1 MTEKVIVAVDGG
13 EASDA
18 ALEWVIER
26 SKRMLLDL
34 EITAVVDTGSIPTGS
49 IANYRSMYETTL
61 RKAASRVTEASSRV
75 EATQVVRQGA
85 PAKALIAASAKADL
99 LVIGTNKTGR
109 LAGITHGTLPLR
121 IAGRS
126 RCATV
131 VVPVGWH
138 PQGSGVV
145 VGWDDNDTGDLA
157 LDFAANEA
165 QLRGSPLTIVHSWP
179 VPPAMGVDPASSA
192 ILFQDMI
199 DTHRTALS
207 LAAERIHDAHPG
219 LEIREQFEPSP
230 ASPAIVRAAEGAA
243 LVVVGTHGRGALGGL
258 ILGSVSHGVLMNM
271 PAPVAVV
278 PYPEEPITVLPEILE
293 EDLI

>member
-1 MTEKVIVAVDGG
+1 MPDKVIVAVDGG

-26 SKRMLLDL
+26 SKRVLIDL
-34 EITAVVDTGSIPTGS
+34 EITAVVDTDRIPTGS
-49 IANYRSMYETTL
+49 IANYQSLYETIL
-61 RKAASRVTEASSRV
+61 RKAASRVAEASSRV
-75 EATQVVRQGA
+75 EATQVVRQGP
-85 PAKALIAASAKADL
+85 PAKALIAASANADL
-99 LVIGTNKTGR
+99 LVVGTNKTGR

-121 IAGRS
+121 VAGRS
-126 RCATV
+126 RCVTV

-138 PQGSGVV
+138 PQGTGVV
-145 VGWDDNDTGDLA
+145 AGWDDNDTGDLA

-165 QLRGSPLTIVHSWP
+165 QLLGSPLTIVHSWP

-192 ILFQDMI
+192 ILFQDVI
-199 DTHRTALS
+199 DSHRKALS
-207 LAAERIHDAHPG
+207 LAAERIHDAHPD
-219 LEIREQFEPSP
+219 LEIREQFEPAP
-230 ASPAIVRAAEGAA
+230 ASLAIVHVAEGAE
-243 LVVVGTHGRGALGGL
+243 LVVVGTHGRGALGSL
-258 ILGSVSHGVLMNM
+258 ILGSVSHDVLMNM

>member
-1 MTEKVIVAVDGG
+1 MPEKVIVAVDGG

-26 SKRMLLDL
+26 SKRALLDL
-34 EITAVVDTGSIPTGS
+34 ELTAVVDTERIPTGS
-49 IANYRSMYETTL
+49 IANYRSLYETIL

-75 EATQVVRQGA
+75 QPTQLVRQGT
-85 PAKALIAASAKADL
+85 PAKALIAASANADL

-121 IAGRS
+121 VAGRS
-126 RCATV
+126 RCVTV

-138 PQGSGVV
+138 PRGTGVV
-145 VGWDDNDTGDLA
+145 AGWDDNDTGDLA
-157 LDFAANEA
+157 LDFAAKEA
-165 QLRGSPLTIVHSWP
+165 QLLGSPLTIVHSWP

-192 ILFQDMI
+192 ILFQDVI
-199 DTHRTALS
+199 DAHRTALS
-207 LAAERIHDAHPG
+207 LAAERIHAAHPD

-230 ASPAIVRAAEGAA
+230 ASLAIVHVAEGAE
-243 LVVVGTHGRGALGGL
+243 LVVVGTHGRGALGSL
-258 ILGSVSHGVLMNM
+258 ILGSVSHDVLMNM

-293 EDLI
+293 EDLM